1 MDREGTGANLLAA
14 GLELVPLTAPML
26 FFFAFVSGFD
36 ELFFG
41 VLALAVASGIGW
53 WRLGFTRQALLLV
66 ALRGFVLLGLL
77 GWGLME
83 QISTDINEHYSPN
96 EAEANSRG
104 TYLLVLAATFFL
116 VSTVA
121 SSAAAFAV
129 SRRTADIS

>member
-1 MDREGTGANLLAA
+1 
-14 GLELVPLTAPML
+14 
-26 FFFAFVSGFD
+26 
-36 ELFFG
+36 
-41 VLALAVASGIGW
+41 
-53 WRLGFTRQALLLV
+53 V

-96 EAEANSRG
+96 EAEASSRG

-129 SRRTADIS
+129 SRRTPDIS